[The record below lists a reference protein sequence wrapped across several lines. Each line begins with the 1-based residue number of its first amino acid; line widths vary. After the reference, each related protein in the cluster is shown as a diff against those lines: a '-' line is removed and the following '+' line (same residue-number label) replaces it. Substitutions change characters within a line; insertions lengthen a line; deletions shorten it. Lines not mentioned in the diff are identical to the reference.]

1 MASPLKIIADS
12 KEGKHF
18 EITLEKTETDT
29 AMMRLAIW
37 NTNPGAAG
45 QAPDKDDT
53 LGFYD
58 IRFDRSRRLICRARM
73 NGSNPLITLTLNPA
87 RDDAT
92 AYLRMILGD
101 TFAGFADGITDL
113 PLEKSDFDG
122 FKQFLI
128 AAEFPLIEASV
139 IKNEKAVLRRD

>member
-18 EITLEKTETDT
+18 EITLEQTETD
-29 AMMRLAIW
+29 AVMMRLATW
-37 NTNPGAAG
+37 NSNPAAG

-58 IRFDRSRRLICRARM
+58 IRFDQSRRLICRARM

-87 RDDAT
+87 RDDAA

-101 TFAGFADGITDL
+101 TFAGFADGIKDL
-113 PLEKSDFDG
+113 PLEKPYFDG
-122 FKQFLI
+122 FKQFLM
-128 AAEFPLIEASV
+128 AAKFPLIEASV
-139 IKNEKAVLRRD
+139 IKNEKTVLRRD